1 MSKVSD
7 AIDYLTARKKSV
19 ACMGKQG
26 LRLMMTDLGFK
37 DTPGDTDNHRIFTHA
52 ALSDETDFKS
62 TSVDCTH
69 QQSRPMKLPYVVKI
83 IGVLRTYKGT
93 FEEWERNENENAQ
106 S

>member
-7 AIDYLTARKKSV
+7 IIDLLSSRKKSIS
-19 ACMGKQG
+19 CGGKQG
-26 LRLMMTDLGFK
+26 LRMIMVDLGFR

-69 QQSRPMKLPYVVKI
+69 HQNKPMKMPYVVKI
-83 IGVLRTYKGT
+83 IGVLRKYKET
-93 FEEWERNENENAQ
+93 FEEWERIENENAQ
-106 S
+106 G

>member
-7 AIDYLTARKKSV
+7 AIDYLSNRKSSV

-26 LRLMMTDLGFK
+26 LRAIMADLGFK
-37 DTPGDTDNHRIFTHA
+37 DTPGATDNHRIFTHA

-69 QQSRPMKLPYVVKI
+69 HQKRPMKLPYVTKI
-83 IGVLRTYKGT
+83 IGVLRTYKET
-93 FEEWERNENENAQ
+93 FEEWERIENENV
-106 S
+106 